1 MSFNKQFWFLEQISK
16 RSILPVENTKKMNI
30 TIESFILELVWSTN
44 FQLKLTI
51 AIFWTKFA
59 QEKYL
64 WSKTE
69 KVNIIIEFR
78 LFKLVSWYQISAL
91 TDNFD
96 FFDQICPKKVFL
108 VKNRKS
114 EHHHWILLI
123 QISLGTKFQ
132 LKLTISIFCTKF
144 AQKGISSRKQKKSE
158 HHHGILHIW
167 ISLGT
172 KFQLKLII
180 LSFWTKF
187 FQLKTEQVV
196 KDYKRLPFV

>member
-1 MSFNKQFWFLEQISK
+1 MHIRISLCIKFHFKQT
-16 RSILPVENTKKMNI
+16 IL
-30 TIESFILELVWSTN
+30 S
-44 FQLKLTI
+44 
-51 AIFWTKFA
+51 FWTKFP
-59 QEKYL
+59 QERNL

-69 KVNIIIEFR
+69 ILNMIIEFR

>member
-1 MSFNKQFWFLEQISK
+1 
-16 RSILPVENTKKMNI
+16 MNI

-69 KVNIIIEFR
+69 KVSIIIEFR

-132 LKLTISIFCTKF
+132 LKLTISIFCTTF

-172 KFQLKLII
+172 KF
-180 LSFWTKF
+180 

-196 KDYKRLPFV
+196 QGLQAFAFCVVKVNSNVVFKHFENLKDIIFEYFERKIGYVLPPGLFLS